1 MLWRET
7 SEGLWGQYS
16 HLPSRVKG
24 VLFGLGGGF
33 FFLNCL
39 HLPRFYTIN
48 RTTSHG
54 SVKHNTNKVTVLL
67 MSKQL
72 QRALS
77 CLSWTRGSH
86 QSPDEP
92 SSVSNRTS
100 PCQSSAT
107 SICEG
112 WGENLSS
119 NQFWSHHFFSVLQV
133 CFRMPLGAEWIWLSL
148 NQTIAAFRRK
158 SLRKLPLKLAVCC
171 AQTPA
176 SLHGPHFAQSY
187 VRGFTQSSALTA
199 WGVRFETKAH

>member
-1 MLWRET
+1 MKRNI
-7 SEGLWGQYS
+7 WGT
-16 HLPSRVKG
+16 LRTIFPPSQQHKG
-24 VLFGLGGGF
+24 GFVWFEGGF
-33 FFLNCL
+33 FFLKCL

-77 CLSWTRGSH
+77 CLSWTRGSQ

-119 NQFWSHHFFSVLQV
+119 NQFWNHHFFLCCKCASGCHGEQSGY
-133 CFRMPLGAEWIWLSL
+133 CSL
-148 NQTIAAFRRK
+148 
-158 SLRKLPLKLAVCC
+158 
-171 AQTPA
+171 
-176 SLHGPHFAQSY
+176 
-187 VRGFTQSSALTA
+187 
-199 WGVRFETKAH
+199 WTKQ